1 MCIGMAFAMMEIKI
15 VLAMLL
21 QRFGLQIMPRT
32 RVDYQVRITLSP
44 KNGLPMIVASQDRQ
58 FDSTELRGTVRGLV
72 DFAA

>member
-44 KNGLPMIVASQDRQ
+44 KNGLPMIVAPQDRQ